1 MAVAS
6 IRETARQNE
15 SSATHVAR
23 VRHAMSELFMRF
35 QEQELGVLLRVE
47 EQWIEIALDETQEPV
62 SMQTTAATAQV
73 MVLHMKFFRLSAK
86 GAKLHVFRVV
96 LPTVVLQGTTTA
108 DILGGLLARL
118 PIAPAWATPSLAP

>member
-35 QEQELGVLLRVE
+35 Q